1 MRVGKRTTAGSKN
14 GKKELTFKI
23 KKASNLKGRLR
34 INSHRPKDRR
44 RLGKKKLEKAQ
55 RKNSIGFI
63 KETTDH

>member
-14 GKKELTFKI
+14 GEKELTFKI

-44 RLGKKKLEKAQ
+44 RLGKKLEKAQ
-55 RKNSIGFI
+55 RKNSKRFI